1 LIWQDILSNIGIS
14 WMLRDL
20 KIFSIILET
29 YNVDTVEHNNMYNQ
43 NWNRKKYMSI
53 IKILNKSNTN
63 KLQYKM
69 MDV

>member
-1 LIWQDILSNIGIS
+1 MIWQDILSNIGIS

>member
-1 LIWQDILSNIGIS
+1 
-14 WMLRDL
+14 MLRDL